1 MELHVH
7 SNGLH
12 GRQGCGRMGR
22 LGWLQSM
29 CALTPAVR
37 VTRAPWLLGCAVL
50 VYSTRHK
57 AFPPVLSGWISSHR
71 EDGQLQDPCANGPPQ
86 DQEAWPTSWA

>member
-12 GRQGCGRMGR
+12 GRQGCGRIGR

-29 CALTPAVR
+29 CALTPAGR
-37 VTRAPWLLGCAVL
+37 VTRGPWLLGCTVL
-50 VYSTRHK
+50 GTRPSLLSCLAGSALTGRMDSSRSPVPMDHRRIK
-57 AFPPVLSGWISSHR
+57 RPDPPAGLDLG
-71 EDGQLQDPCANGPPQ
+71 
-86 DQEAWPTSWA
+86 T